1 MRNLL
6 LLTLASLL
14 VSCQYVEQIKQK
26 IPFLKKETAVTEP
39 KEYVPQAAPALED
52 DKVVQFTPRD
62 RLLNLLEQ
70 FLNSPDATMLDIVM
84 AEFDKN
90 RSVFTTTIDAQLI
103 TVLNRAIP
111 SIQQA
116 DPNVLFG
123 MTQLLSFLV
132 GDNKEHLRLVLSR
145 GFDVSPMELAKL
157 MSDRTDD
164 KLCYI
169 SSLVPTE
176 INPDMKRN
184 YLESRLANVLN
195 AKTVGDPKA
204 NIYLDQCERTLRLTL
219 NQPVSGEPTAVV
231 PEAAPAQEDSSAAP
245 TEPPPAVSEPVTTP

>member
-6 LLTLASLL
+6 LLTLTSFL

-26 IPFLKKETAVTEP
+26 LPFLKKEAVVAQP
-39 KEYVPQAAPALED
+39 KEFIPQAAPALED

-90 RSVFTTTIDAQLI
+90 RSVFTTTLDSQLT

-111 SIQQA
+111 LIQQA

-145 GFDVSPMELAKL
+145 GFDVSPMQLAKF
-157 MSDRTDD
+157 MSDRSDD

-176 INPDMKRN
+176 ITQDQKRT

-195 AKTVGDPKA
+195 AKTAGDPKA

-219 NQPVSGEPTAVV
+219 NQPVGGETVV
-231 PEAAPAQEDSSAAP
+231 PEA
-245 TEPPPAVSEPVTTP
+245 TEPPAESPPVVNPDPAPTP

>member
-6 LLTLASLL
+6 LLTLTSFL

-26 IPFLKKETAVTEP
+26 LPFLKKEAVVAQP
-39 KEYVPQAAPALED
+39 KEFIPQAAPALED

-90 RSVFTTTIDAQLI
+90 RSVFTTTLDSQLT

-111 SIQQA
+111 LIQQA

-145 GFDVSPMELAKL
+145 GFDVSPMQLAKF
-157 MSDRTDD
+157 MSDRSDD

-176 INPDMKRN
+176 ITQDQKRT

-195 AKTVGDPKA
+195 AKTAGDPKA

-219 NQPVSGEPTAVV
+219 NQPVGGEPVV
-231 PEAAPAQEDSSAAP
+231 PEA
-245 TEPPPAVSEPVTTP
+245 TEPPAESPPVVNPDPAPTP

>member
-1 MRNLL
+1 MRNLFW
-6 LLTLASLL
+6 LTLTSLL

-26 IPFLKKETAVTEP
+26 IPFLKKEAVVVQP
-39 KEYVPQAAPALED
+39 REYVPAAAPALED

-84 AEFDKN
+84 SEFDKN
-90 RSVFTTTIDAQLI
+90 RSVFTTTADSQLT
-103 TVLNRAIP
+103 TVLNRAI
-111 SIQQA
+111 SSVQQA

-145 GFDVSPMELAKL
+145 GFDASPMQLAKL
-157 MSDRTDD
+157 MSERGDD

-169 SSLVPTE
+169 SSLVPPE
-176 INPDMKRN
+176 INLDMKRN

-204 NIYLDQCERTLRLTL
+204 NIYLDQCERTLRLAL
-219 NQPVSGEPTAVV
+219 NQPVADE
-231 PEAAPAQEDSSAAP
+231 PAQQPSPSDSSDGAVIESSDS
-245 TEPPPAVSEPVTTP
+245 TESNP